1 MKVKMPKCLIK
12 LGLKAKE
19 ASPEILLGVGIVAI
33 VGGGVLACVNTAK
46 KLGDICDEREDAIKE
61 FDEENGLADK
71 SDMELVNDVPSELQA
86 ERTEVIKAA
95 NHHMAFEIAK
105 LYSIPVGLVILG
117 TTSILVG
124 HHQIRKRYLVMSAAY
139 SAMSKAY
146 DTYRRRIAE
155 KFGEEAD
162 YYGRYGYE
170 RQKIK
175 VVNEDGSV
183 TEEEANVVDP
193 DQLYS
198 VASPYARVIG
208 RDSFLFRECGGSP
221 IHIRSQLEC
230 YQEMLNT
237 QYFNGQPI
245 YYNDVIKWIFGNDP
259 TKMSDDGQI
268 VGWYRRDPKNN
279 EYADDKGID
288 LRIST
293 FYGKRG
299 DDDPYDRDYLYIQ
312 IDPNVAGP
320 ISLERGQE
328 YVEKITAR
336 YQESL
341 TRTSGKYSSIITRKN
356 D

>member
-19 ASPEILLGVGIVAI
+19 ASPEILLGFGIAAI

-46 KLGDICDEREDAIKE
+46 KLSDICDEREDAINE
-61 FDEENGLADK
+61 FDHENEITEENVN
-71 SDMELVNDVPSELQA
+71 ELS
-86 ERTEVIKAA
+86 TEVADERAAVVKAA

-146 DTYRRRIAE
+146 ETYRRRIVE

-170 RQKIK
+170 RQTIK

-198 VASPYARVIG
+198 VASPYARVID
-208 RDSFLFRECGGSP
+208 RDSFLFKECGGSA

-245 YYNDVIKWIFGNDP
+245 YYNDVIKWIFGNNP
-259 TKMSDDGQI
+259 EKMSDDGQI

-299 DDDPYDRDYLYIQ
+299 DDDPYDRDYLYLQ

-328 YVEKITAR
+328 HIERIG
-336 YQESL
+336 
-341 TRTSGKYSSIITRKN
+341 GKYSSIITRKN

>member
-19 ASPEILLGVGIVAI
+19 ASPEILVGVGIVAI

-46 KLGDICDEREDAIKE
+46 KLSDICDEREDTINE
-61 FDEENGLADK
+61 FDEEHGLT
-71 SDMELVNDVPSELQA
+71 ELSEA
-86 ERTEVIKAA
+86 EKLNAITGELKEEHTAVVKAA
-95 NHHMAFEIAK
+95 NHHMAFEITK
-105 LYSIPVGLVILG
+105 LYSIPVALVILG
-117 TTSILVG
+117 TTCILVG

-146 DTYRRRIAE
+146 ETYRRRIAE
-155 KFGEEAD
+155 RFGEEAD

-170 RQKIK
+170 RQKIQ

-183 TEEEANVVDP
+183 TEEEANIVDP
-193 DQLYS
+193 DTLYS
-198 VASPYARVIG
+198 VASPYARVID
-208 RDSFLFRECGGSP
+208 RDSFLFKECGGSA

-245 YYNDVIKWIFGNDP
+245 YYNDVIRWIFGNNAS
-259 TKMSDDGQI
+259 KLSDDGQI

-299 DDDPYDRDYLYIQ
+299 DDDPYDRDYLYLQ

-320 ISLERGQE
+320 VSLERGQE
-328 YVEKITAR
+328 
-336 YQESL
+336 SL
-341 TRTSGKYSSIITRKN
+341 IRTTGKYSSII
-356 D
+356 